1 MIAIRFNSKDKARG
15 VGAVMVRD
23 GYMYYMGDV
32 VWVRPTALDLL
43 NELGI
48 PYQRV
53 NGATADVQAK
63 PVRKKKAS
71 RSR

>member
-1 MIAIRFNSKDKARG
+1 MIAIRFDPKDKARG

-32 VWVRPTALDLL
+32 IWVRPAALNLL

-53 NGATADVQAK
+53 NGDLTDGQAT
-63 PVRKKKAS
+63 PVRKKKTL
-71 RSR
+71 RPR